1 MESANPSCRVP
12 RDELFYLKKKIEFD
26 LWFENDGSVD
36 SLVGSDD
43 EIEEEFEEE
52 EDELEYFDTFPTIKE
67 LGYHKWL
74 MKNPRPSWVSAKVRT
89 RNLNNIKIPCMIGQF
104 PNDQAYIDLEYPINV
119 MSRLNYYWIM
129 SKGLESRK
137 KPSNPTKDYNFVGRV
152 RGLKIFV
159 GNFTYECDFVVLEY
173 TSSVID
179 HYLGGMVL
187 GKPFVKTSR
196 LAYDKKN
203 NHV

>member
-1 MESANPSCRVP
+1 
-12 RDELFYLKKKIEFD
+12 
-26 LWFENDGSVD
+26 

-52 EDELEYFDTFPTIKE
+52 EDELEYFDTFPTIEE

-74 MKNPRPSWVSAKVRT
+74 MKNPRPSWVSAK
-89 RNLNNIKIPCMIGQF
+89 
-104 PNDQAYIDLEYPINV
+104 
-119 MSRLNYYWIM
+119 
-129 SKGLESRK
+129 GLESRK
-137 KPSNPTKDYNFVGRV
+137 KPSNPTKDYNFVRRV
-152 RGLKIFV
+152 RGLKFFV

-196 LAYDKKN
+196 LAYDKRN